1 MVARFRMVWMTTRD
15 LPPSLVQF
23 ASSSLGEGIILIG
36 PEALMRV
43 CHMMHALSL
52 LCGPENSR
60 ADFDTVFP
68 TPMSQEMLQ
77 RQHQVD
83 QQRLLQQQQQQRL
96 DQPVPKS
103 RQDKQQRTQMR
114 QRPQAPAAT
123 QPELRRR
130 IVSLQYMG
138 RATQAAGTMKTC

>member
-1 MVARFRMVWMTTRD
+1 MVARLRMVWMTTRD

-23 ASSSLGEGIILIG
+23 ANSSLGEGIILIG

-43 CHMMHALSL
+43 CPMMHALSL
-52 LCGPENSR
+52 LCGPENSM

-68 TPMSQEMLQ
+68 APMSQEMRQ

-83 QQRLLQQQQQQRL
+83 QQRLLQQQQRL

-138 RATQAAGTMKTC
+138 RATQAAGIRKTC